1 MISLKHKFIFIHVPK
16 TGGTSV
22 SHAIG
27 SYSEDK
33 IAFTDCPGNLL
44 SDNGH
49 QGIVANNPMFKHVSH
64 VNYYVHASVEDLYQ
78 VLGNDIFSFYLFAVV
93 RNPYDRVISHTS
105 FVNGINSIP
114 LRLQNFSMPKPQLDY
129 LKLGNEII
137 VKNII
142 RFENLQSDFN
152 NVCRDLGLRKTTLLH
167 KKKSKEA
174 GHRRYYTTSTKE
186 MISRMYQEEIEYFG
200 YEF

>member
-1 MISLKHKFIFIHVPK
+1 M
-16 TGGTSV
+16 
-22 SHAIG
+22 
-27 SYSEDK
+27 
-33 IAFTDCPGNLL
+33 L

-49 QGIVANNPMFKHVSH
+49 QGIVAKNAMFKQFGH
-64 VNYYVHASVEDLYQ
+64 VNYYVHASINDLYQ
-78 VLGNDIFSFYLFAVV
+78 VLGNDIFSFYFFAVV
-93 RNPYDRVISHTS
+93 RNPYDRAISHSS

-114 LRLQNFSMPKPQLDY
+114 LQLQNFSMPKPQLDY
-129 LKLGNEII
+129 LKLDNEII

-174 GHRRYYTTSTKE
+174 GHRRYYTDSTKE
-186 MISRMYQEEIEYFG
+186 MIGRMYQDEIEYFG
-200 YEF
+200 YDF